1 MEIISTTT
9 QNIALGQMQEVSQP
23 FADSSP
29 ETWEKITQLKHASLF
44 RAGAVCASIWGK
56 ASPQTCETLGK
67 FGFEL
72 GMASLLQKDLETVCD
87 HDLMIQ
93 AIEKEKVLY
102 PMCLWL
108 EEGLE
113 PGDSK
118 RVREI
123 LSNLHP
129 TPEFLER
136 DWKELLSWCWI
147 PVQQKI
153 EAHLEL
159 ARLHLDQLDD
169 LECSNLRKLTEFE
182 TQPVSETV
190 S

>member
-1 MEIISTTT
+1 MYKR
-9 QNIALGQMQEVSQP
+9 Q
-23 FADSSP
+23 
-29 ETWEKITQLKHASLF
+29 
-44 RAGAVCASIWGK
+44 VCASIWGK
-56 ASPQTCETLGK
+56 ASPQTSETLGK

-72 GMASLLQKDLETVCD
+72 GIASWLQKDLETVCD

-93 AIEKEKVLY
+93 AIQKEKVLY

-108 EEGLE
+108 EKGLE

-123 LSNLHP
+123 LSNFHP

-136 DWKELLSWCWI
+136 DLKELLSWCWI

-159 ARLHLDQLDD
+159 ARFHLDQLDD

-182 TQPVSETV
+182 TQPVPETV

>member
-1 MEIISTTT
+1 M
-9 QNIALGQMQEVSQP
+9 
-23 FADSSP
+23 ADSAYNTPADYISHHL
-29 ETWEKITQLKHASLF
+29 TNNTYALS
-44 RAGAVCASIWGK
+44 
-56 ASPQTCETLGK
+56 
-67 FGFEL
+67 
-72 GMASLLQKDLETVCD
+72 D

-93 AIEKEKVLY
+93 ATQKEKVLY

-108 EEGLE
+108 EEGLK

-147 PVQQKI
+147 PVKQKI

-182 TQPVSETV
+182 TKPVSETV